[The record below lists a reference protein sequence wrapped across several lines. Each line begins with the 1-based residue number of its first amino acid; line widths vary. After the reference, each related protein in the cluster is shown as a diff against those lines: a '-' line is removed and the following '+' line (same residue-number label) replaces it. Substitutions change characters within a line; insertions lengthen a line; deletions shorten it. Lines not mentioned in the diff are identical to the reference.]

1 MVPEWE
7 APCIPDQTS
16 VFCKT
21 TLPMGGHRS
30 RDGRRAMIQHLPPDE
45 PFNGQSTQQN
55 SVPPFPH
62 TEALPSYLCN
72 EEARSAWEAC
82 FHSPVFPFLLRSPAW
97 LASLSDVGKL
107 PGLSRQAHRRGGKND
122 FVFDCFYEWAVIK
135 VEGRKVGGGKEGEQ
149 TEGGPEEGGR
159 AHRGG

>member
-1 MVPEWE
+1 M
-7 APCIPDQTS
+7 DS
-16 VFCKT
+16 
-21 TLPMGGHRS
+21 L
-30 RDGRRAMIQHLPPDE
+30 
-45 PFNGQSTQQN
+45 STQQN

-72 EEARSAWEAC
+72 RRLAQPGKHASTLL
-82 FHSPVFPFLLRSPAW
+82 SSLLRSPAW

-107 PGLSRQAHRRGGKND
+107 PGLSRQARRRGGKND